1 MTKVEEL
8 VKMLSS
14 RINSLTKSAAQL
26 SRMAG
31 ASTCPRERR
40 NLRDKSREA
49 RSKAALL
56 QARMEKLQP
65 YSDDKEIDLLTVG
78 E

>member
-14 RINSLTKSAAQL
+14 RITSYTRAAEKL

-31 ASTCPRERR
+31 ASPDPRERR
-40 NLRDKSREA
+40 NLRDESRNA
-49 RSKAALL
+49 RNKAALL
-56 QARMEKLQP
+56 QARVNKLNAGIAE
-65 YSDDKEIDLLTVG
+65 DDDLDQISNG
-78 E
+78 

>member
-14 RINSLTKSAAQL
+14 RIASYTRAAAKL

-40 NLRDKSREA
+40 SLRDESRSA
-49 RSKAALL
+49 RNKAALL
-56 QARMEKLQP
+56 QARL
-65 YSDDKEIDLLTVG
+65 DKIMPGATDEELDQASNGL
-78 E
+78 

>member
-14 RINSLTKSAAQL
+14 RITSYTRAAAQL

-31 ASTCPRERR
+31 ASPDPRERR
-40 NLRDKSREA
+40 NLRDESRNA
-49 RSKAALL
+49 RNKAALL
-56 QARMEKLQP
+56 QARVNKLNA
-65 YSDDKEIDLLTVG
+65 SLAADDDLDLISNG
-78 E
+78 

>member
-14 RINSLTKSAAQL
+14 RIASYTRTAAKL

-31 ASTCPRERR
+31 ASTCPRERH
-40 NLRDKSREA
+40 NLRNESREA
-49 RSKAALL
+49 RNKAALL
-56 QARMEKLQP
+56 QARVDKLQP
-65 YSDDKEIDLLTVG
+65 YADDQELDQLSN
-78 E
+78 EQ

>member
-14 RINSLTKSAAQL
+14 RITSYTRTAAKL

-31 ASTCPRERR
+31 ASTCPRERY
-40 NLRDKSREA
+40 NLRNESREA
-49 RSKAALL
+49 RNKAALL
-56 QARMEKLQP
+56 QARVDKLQP
-65 YSDDKEIDLLTVG
+65 YADDQELDQLSDG
-78 E
+78 Q